1 MVERIALHTRLR
13 AGREPD
19 YERIHAR
26 VPDALDERLRAAGV
40 VGWSIWRSGRDLFH
54 LVEVEDYAQMR
65 RTLAD
70 DPVNVAWQGRM
81 AELLEV
87 ADDYSGDDHG
97 LGLVWSLP

>member
-1 MVERIALHTRLR
+1 MVDRIALHTRLKE
-13 AGREPD
+13 GRELD

-54 LVEVEDYAQMR
+54 LVEVADYAAMR
-65 RTLAD
+65 HALAD

-87 ADDYSGDDHG
+87 EDDYSGDDRG
-97 LGLVWSLP
+97 LPQVWSLP